1 MALPAPPPLPAT
13 GQALEDTIETFVEPE
28 AAVSAYMLFIEEVF
42 CKKKKFFSLGKNK
55 KSSDS
60 YKGLVRKP

>member
-1 MALPAPPPLPAT
+1 
-13 GQALEDTIETFVEPE
+13 
-28 AAVSAYMLFIEEVF
+28 MLFIEEVF
-42 CKKKKFFSLGKNK
+42 LQKKKKKIFFLGKNK